1 MQDEFPSRL
10 ESWAAYSLSALT
22 MLVWVGCVVPA
33 GPIPG
38 ADPGGDAATPIHRE
52 AVLLVPALL
61 LLVLL
66 PAGCALSRRRRGMRA
81 VLASTDTFVV
91 GYAAT
96 ALWAHG
102 FIRDIP
108 SLTAVTLLFTL
119 TAISGMEAW
128 RCTRATQSGLRQSRF
143 TGTRLAVC
151 LLVLILPLH
160 LLLHPDAERAS
171 LLAPFLFVAV
181 STGGVSLAHDMRGFR
196 RAAAVLQVVI
206 AAHMLITLRYTM
218 FRAGPPLTD
227 VEMPGQVTLGL
238 ATGVLALTIL
248 QLLLLTRAGPPLPA
262 TAATSNVASNR

>member
-38 ADPGGDAATPIHRE
+38 AAPGGDLATPIHRE
-52 AVLLVPALL
+52 AILLVPALL

-66 PAGCALSRRRRGMRA
+66 PASCTLSRRRRGMRA
-81 VLASTDTFVV
+81 VLASTDAFVT

-102 FIRDIP
+102 FMRDIP
-108 SLTAVTLLFTL
+108 SLVAVILLFSL
-119 TAISGMEAW
+119 SGLSGLEAW
-128 RCTRATQSGLRQSRF
+128 RCNRATDGTMRQSRF

-151 LLVLILPLH
+151 LLALILPLH

-171 LLAPFLFVAV
+171 LLAPFFFVAV
-181 STGGVSLAHDMRGFR
+181 SAGGVSLARDLRGFR
-196 RAAAVLQVVI
+196 RAAAVLQLVI
-206 AAHMLITLRYTM
+206 ATHMLVTLRYTM
-218 FRAGPPLTD
+218 FRATPSLSQ

-238 ATGVLALTIL
+238 ATGVLGLAVV
-248 QLLLLTRAGPPLPA
+248 QLLLLSRKGPPISPPPENVN
-262 TAATSNVASNR
+262 AAVNR